1 MNNTLPEDAKL
12 QMTKGYAPRFDQIS
26 RLLTYVVRRTDASR
40 VPKQDVMDAV
50 GMSEHHVES
59 LASLA
64 AGMGLL
70 VPVVYKPSAFGELV
84 VRADPFFDDAG
95 TLWVCHYQ
103 IASEERHVIW
113 NRMANQ
119 ILPEAEEPVTLD
131 VAAQFD
137 DLRTEFSEKSVKKHV
152 PKELRAFFGAYT
164 DYQLSELNYL
174 TEVDGGYRLSAWP
187 ARVPDRVF
195 FAITLL
201 YRDRFRSGASGV
213 EIPDL
218 CHGSNSPGRLL
229 NLSEL
234 RVREML
240 ESLHR
245 RGYLDIESRAS
256 LDQIRF
262 NSELTALDVLGEYYA
277 GS

>member
-26 RLLTYVVRRTDASR
+26 RLLTYVTKRSDASR

-50 GMSEHHVES
+50 GLSEHHVES

-70 VPVVYKPSAFGELV
+70 APIVYKPTTLGELI
-84 VRADPFFDDAG
+84 VRSDPFFDDVG

-113 NRMANQ
+113 NRMANH
-119 ILPEAEEPVTLD
+119 ILPAAEEPITLD
-131 VAAQFD
+131 VAAEFD
-137 DLRTEFSEKSVKKHV
+137 DLRAQFSEKSVKQHI

-164 DYQLSELNYL
+164 DYRFSKLNYL
-174 TEVDGGYRLSAWP
+174 TEVNGGYRLSEWP
-187 ARVPDRVF
+187 ARVPDQVF

-218 CHGSNSPGRLL
+218 CHGSNSPGRLM

-245 RGYLDIESRAS
+245 RGYLDIESRAN

-262 NSELTALDVLGEYYA
+262 NPELTALDVLAEYYA